1 MYALCH
7 CETIGDPRVDFQG
20 DSSGVPN
27 GVSIGVYPIM
37 ICAQHTTNSIY
48 GGIQFWGVFKNI
60 YYVSKILAHNLAI
73 NIISEYIPC
82 HKLLFFLL

>member
-27 GVSIGVYPIM
+27 GVSMGVYSHYDDDMCAAYDQCAVFNFGGYLKIYIM
-37 ICAQHTTNSIY
+37 LVKYWHN
-48 GGIQFWGVFKNI
+48 
-60 YYVSKILAHNLAI
+60 NLAI
-73 NIISEYIPC
+73 NIIPQYIPC
-82 HKLLFFLL
+82 HKLLFCLS